1 MAIHD
6 FGRRWRARR
15 LAIALLLIPLL
26 TVAPDAAN
34 RRKEASWHAVQIWG
48 QSEGLPQNSVLALLQ
63 TRDGYLWIG
72 TKAGV
77 SRFDGVR
84 FTTYDDRN
92 RANLKENE
100 VWALAEGD
108 DASLWIG
115 TYGGGLSR
123 LKDGRFTVYTTADGL
138 VSNFVA
144 SLHKGPDGS
153 IWIGTDGGLS
163 RFKDGRF
170 ANYTM
175 ENGLANN
182 AVRALFTDRDG
193 SLWIGTTRGGVHR
206 LKGDRIVDE
215 RLDDNMSPGDVWSI
229 YRDQEQAIW
238 VGSADGLFKVK
249 DGRSRRYTTADG
261 LSSDRIRFITE
272 GPDGALWIGTANGL
286 VRYAEGIFSSYNL
299 DDSGPSPDFMAF
311 CRDREGTFWLGSRN
325 LGLAHLR
332 RGHFT
337 SYTAKDGLAD
347 PYVATSFEDSTGR
360 IWIGTLNGL
369 NVLKDGRMG
378 FYGPRSG
385 LPRRMVSSIIED
397 RKGYLWAGTGVGLFR
412 SKQPIRCERCE
423 PQFVQIENDPSL
435 NFDIR
440 LVYEDGDGTIW
451 VATNLE
457 GLFAYRDNRF
467 TTYTTKDGLASNAV
481 RAIQQDHDGA
491 LWIGS
496 RGGLNRF
503 KDGRFTAY
511 TEKEGLAGSAVQAML
526 MDSDRTLWIATRQG
540 LNRFKNGRFT
550 TYTANE
556 GLYCSFAYSL
566 VEDSRGS
573 LWMSCAKGVFEV
585 SKQALN
591 DFAERKR
598 TSVTSIPYGL
608 EHGLSSTVGTVGHHP
623 GAFKARDGRI
633 WFAMALGVSVVDPQR
648 LSVNKQPPPVHIE
661 DVTIDQRLFHS
672 QTHKQADAA
681 PGRGDLVFRY
691 AGLSFLAPEK
701 VRFKY
706 KLDGYDLDWVDA
718 GDRRT
723 AFYSNIPAG
732 RYVFR
737 VTAANN
743 DGIWNEAGDSYAIY
757 LAPHF
762 YQTRWFY
769 AFAFCA
775 VGVLATGGY
784 RLRVRTLKVREQQL
798 ASLVDQRTQE
808 LQGQRAFLRK
818 VIDLNPSF
826 IFAKERSGRFTLANK
841 AFAEANGMTVNEVIG
856 RMDADVCGRHFD
868 MRKVN
873 FDDVQV
879 LDSRTERF
887 YPELSL
893 TDAAGQQHW
902 VQLTKIP
909 LVSPTGKAEQLLG
922 VATDITLQKQAA
934 IEMQKAKEAAESATR
949 ATSAFLA
956 NMSHEIRTPMNGLL
970 GMTELV
976 LDTELQ
982 PMQRDY
988 LEVVRRSADCLLTV
1002 INDVLDFSKIEA
1014 GQIAFEQR
1022 EFDLRSTVSMT
1033 VKSQAVRARQKGLYV
1048 RSEVA
1053 PDVPDRLIA
1062 DPHRLTQVL
1071 MNLLGNAIKFTHLG
1085 GVTLRVSPEPAVSL
1099 GTSQPPQL
1107 ELHFAVQDTGIGIP
1121 VDQQANIFEP
1131 FKQADGSTTRK
1142 YGGTGLGLSIST
1154 RLVDAMGGRFWVE
1167 STEGSGSTFH
1177 FTIRAGMAST
1187 MGPRPEPAPQA
1198 TKLTSRR
1205 LLLAEDN
1212 EDNQR
1217 IAIALLERD
1226 GHVVTVVD
1234 NGEAAVAAA
1243 RNGLFDAIL
1252 MDVQMPVMSGLDATA
1267 AIRAHEQTTGG
1278 HVPIIA
1284 MTAHALQGDRERC
1297 LAAGMDAYVPKP
1309 IRRHEL
1315 RMVLASVF
1323 PAHVIAS

>member
-1 MAIHD
+1 MND
-6 FGRRWRARR
+6 
-15 LAIALLLIPLL
+15 
-26 TVAPDAAN
+26 
-34 RRKEASWHAVQIWG
+34 
-48 QSEGLPQNSVLALLQ
+48 
-63 TRDGYLWIG
+63 
-72 TKAGV
+72 
-77 SRFDGVR
+77 
-84 FTTYDDRN
+84 
-92 RANLKENE
+92 
-100 VWALAEGD
+100 
-108 DASLWIG
+108 
-115 TYGGGLSR
+115 
-123 LKDGRFTVYTTADGL
+123 
-138 VSNFVA
+138 FVA

-163 RFKDGRF
+163 HFKDGRF
-170 ANYTM
+170 RNYTV
-175 ENGLANN
+175 EQGLANN
-182 AVRALFTDRDG
+182 AVRALYTDPDG
-193 SLWIGTTRGGVHR
+193 TLWIGTTRGGVHR

-215 RLDDNMSPGDVWSI
+215 RLDAAMPRIDVWSI
-229 YRDQEQAIW
+229 YRDQEQTIW
-238 VGSADGLFKVK
+238 VGSADGLFKMK
-249 DGRSRRYTTADG
+249 DGRSTHYTTADG
-261 LSSDRIRFITE
+261 LSSNRIRFITQ

-286 VRYAEGIFSSYNL
+286 VRHADGIFSSYNF

-311 CRDREGTFWLGSRN
+311 CRDREGSFWLGSRN

-337 SYTAKDGLAD
+337 SYTTKDGLAD
-347 PYVATSFEDSTGR
+347 PYVAASFEDSTGTV
-360 IWIGTLNGL
+360 WIGTLNGL
-369 NVLKDGRMG
+369 NALKDGRIVL
-378 FYGPRSG
+378 FGPRSG
-385 LPRRMVSSIIED
+385 LPQRMISTFLED
-397 RKGYLWAGTGVGLFR
+397 RNGYLWVGTGVGLFR
-412 SKQPIRCERCE
+412 SKQPIRCQTCE
-423 PQFVQIENDPSL
+423 TQFVEIRDPSVTSHL
-435 NFDIR
+435 DIR
-440 LVYEDGDGTIW
+440 LVYEDRDGTIW

-457 GLFAYRDNRF
+457 GLFAYRQNRF
-467 TTYTTKDGLASNAV
+467 TGYTTKDGLASNAV
-481 RAIQQDHDGA
+481 RAIQQDRDGA

-503 KDGRFTAY
+503 KDGRFTLY
-511 TEKEGLAGSAVQAML
+511 TAKDGLASGSVQSLFLDA
-526 MDSDRTLWIATRQG
+526 DRALWIATRQG
-540 LNRFKNGRFT
+540 LNRLKDGRFT
-550 TYTANE
+550 TYTVND
-556 GLYCSFAYSL
+556 GLYSNFVYAI
-566 VEDSRGS
+566 VEDRRGH
-573 LWMSCAKGVFEV
+573 LWMTCAKGVFEV
-585 SKQALN
+585 SKQELN
-591 DFAERKR
+591 DFADKKR
-598 TSVTSIPYGL
+598 TSVTSVPYGL
-608 EHGLSSTVGTVGHHP
+608 EHGLSSTVGTVGHYP
-623 GAFKARDGRI
+623 GGFRARDGRL
-633 WFAMALGVSVVDPQR
+633 WFAMALGASVVDPQR
-648 LSVNKQPPPVHIE
+648 LSVNKLPPPVHVE
-661 DVTIDQRLFHS
+661 GVTIDQQAFHS
-672 QTHKQADAA
+672 QTHEQADAR

-706 KLDGYDLDWVDA
+706 KLEGYDLDWVDA

-723 AFYSNIPAG
+723 AYYSNIPPG
-732 RYVFR
+732 RYVFN
-737 VTAANN
+737 VKAANN
-743 DGIWNEAGDSYAIY
+743 DGVWNEAGDSYPIY

-769 AFAFCA
+769 AVAFCV
-775 VGVLATGGY
+775 VGILATGGY
-784 RLRVRTLKVREQQL
+784 RLRVRTMEVREQQL

-808 LQGQRAFLRK
+808 LQGQRTFLRK

-841 AFAEANGMTVNEVIG
+841 AFADANGMTVDQVIG
-856 RMDADVCGRHFD
+856 RTDAEVCGRHFD

-873 FDDVQV
+873 FDDVHV
-879 LDSRTERF
+879 LDSTTERF
-887 YPELSL
+887 YPELQL
-893 TDAAGQQHW
+893 TDATGQQHW

-909 LVSPTGKAEQLLG
+909 LVSPGGKAEQLLG

-934 IEMQKAKEAAESATR
+934 MEMQKAKEAAEAATR

-982 PMQRDY
+982 PMQREY

-1033 VKSQAVRARQKGLYV
+1033 VKSLAVRARQKGLYL

-1053 PDVPDRLIA
+1053 PDVPDRLIS

-1071 MNLLGNAIKFTHLG
+1071 MNLLGNAIKFTHHG
-1085 GVTLRVSPEPAVSL
+1085 GITLRISPEPSATMEDSA
-1099 GTSQPPQL
+1099 PWEL

-1121 VDQQANIFEP
+1121 VDQQKNIFDP

-1154 RLVDAMGGRFWVE
+1154 RLVDAMGGRLWVE
-1167 STEGSGSTFH
+1167 STEGRGSTFH
-1177 FTIRAGMAST
+1177 FTIHARMVGVPSA
-1187 MGPRPEPAPQA
+1187 RPEPAKTA
-1198 TKLTSRR
+1198 TKLASRR
-1205 LLLAEDN
+1205 ILLAEDN

-1217 IAIALLERD
+1217 LAVALLERD

-1243 RNGLFDAIL
+1243 AKATFDVIL
-1252 MDVQMPVMSGLDATA
+1252 MDIQMPMMSGLDATA
-1267 AIRAHEQTTGG
+1267 AIRAHERTTGA

-1309 IRRHEL
+1309 IRHHEL